1 MIKLFIYQD
10 KSLLIRENRPSLR
23 YSKRFMYKYDGLLV
37 HQTHDEEGSIEV
49 IDKKGERALHF
60 GSHSRQSSMLLADP
74 NQLNSLY
81 AQAMMGLLLFN
92 DSPKD
97 ILMIGLGG
105 GTITKYLLHHFA
117 ECTIKVIEYRS
128 SVLKVARSHFEL
140 PRDPRLKVKIG
151 CGGEYISTQSKLA
164 EEQHDL
170 MVIDAFDHQ
179 GMALEVSS
187 EKFFDGCRTLLKDD
201 GLLAINLWGTNKD
214 LFQEVTWNMGRVF
227 EWRILFLPVRKRGN
241 IIGFAFR
248 ENAPKYSM
256 KELREKANLLE
267 QKYQLNF
274 PQFVKDFKRNN
285 TTVLNNVIKK

>member
-1 MIKLFIYQD
+1 
-10 KSLLIRENRPSLR
+10 
-23 YSKRFMYKYDGLLV
+23 MYKNDGLLV
-37 HQTHDEEGSIEV
+37 HQTQDQVGTIEV
-49 IDKKGERALHF
+49 IDLEGVRALHF
-60 GSHSRQSSMLLADP
+60 GSHSRQSTMLLADP

-105 GTITKYLLHHFA
+105 GTITKYLLHQFN
-117 ECTIKVIEYRS
+117 ECKIKVIEYRS

-140 PRDPRLKVKIG
+140 PFDPRLKVKIG
-151 CGGEYISTQSKLA
+151 CGGEYISSQSKLN
-164 EEQHDL
+164 EEKHDL
-170 MVIDAFDHQ
+170 IVIDAYDHQ

-187 EKFFDGCRTLLKDD
+187 ENFFDGCRTLLKND
-201 GLLAINLWGTNKD
+201 GLLAINLWGTNKE

-256 KELREKANLLE
+256 KELRAKANQLE
-267 QKYQLNF
+267 QQYHLEF
-274 PQFVKDFKRNN
+274 PKFVKEFKRNN
-285 TTVLNNVIKK
+285 NTVLNNVIKP